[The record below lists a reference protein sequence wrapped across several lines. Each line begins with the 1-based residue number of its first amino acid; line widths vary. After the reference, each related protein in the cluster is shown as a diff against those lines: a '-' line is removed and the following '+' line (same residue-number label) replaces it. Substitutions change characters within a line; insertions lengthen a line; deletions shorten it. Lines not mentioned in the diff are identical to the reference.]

1 MSLQSELKIGA
12 EALQGER
19 CSFLVWAPFA
29 NTMEVHVLSPD
40 ERTFSLE
47 KLDRGYHHTI
57 ADRIRPGSRYLY
69 KLDGG
74 RELPDP
80 ASRFQPA
87 GIHGPSQVASSN
99 SLRRVDWRGLPLEE
113 YVTYELHVGT
123 YTPEGTLDA
132 IVPHLRELSELGVTA
147 VELMP
152 VAQFPGNRNWG
163 YDSVYPF
170 AVQNS
175 YGGPDALR
183 RLVDACHGHGFAVI
197 LDVVYNHLGPE
208 GNYLGDFGPYFT
220 ERYHTPWGP
229 ALNFDGPFSDE
240 VRRYFKENALYWVSN
255 FRIDALRLD
264 AVHAI
269 VDVSA
274 QPFLQELAYAVHRWA
289 EDNKRRVY
297 LIAESDLNDSK
308 LVHQTELG
316 GYGLDAVWNDDFH
329 HALHV
334 MLTGEDQ
341 GYYEDFGAV
350 SQLKKAF
357 DEGFVY
363 NGQYSQYRHRKQ
375 GNSSKKV
382 PADKFI
388 VFDQN
393 HDQVGNRMLG
403 ERLSQLVP
411 FEKRK
416 LAAGIT
422 ILSPFLPLLF
432 MGEEYGEEAPFLYFV
447 SHSDPQ
453 LIESV
458 QRGRKEEF
466 SAFAWEGEPPNP
478 QDEATFQRSKLNHDL
493 RSRGEHRSL
502 LEFYKHTILL
512 RRKIP
517 ALARLSKER
526 AEAVTYEN
534 EKLLC
539 IRRWANDSE
548 VFAVFN
554 FSEGERSIPL
564 QIPTGVWRKELDSA
578 DKQWNGP
585 GSQVPETVD
594 SQGEITL
601 ALNPMAFALFR
612 RMN

>member
-1 MSLQSELKIGA
+1 MSLKSETKIGA
-12 EALQGER
+12 EALEGGK

-29 NTMEVHVLSPD
+29 KIVEAHILSPE
-40 ERTFSLE
+40 ERVFSLE
-47 KLDRGYHHTI
+47 KLDRGYHHAV
-57 ADRIRPGSRYLY
+57 ADGVGPGSRYLY
-69 KLDGG
+69 RLDGG

-87 GIHGPSQVASSN
+87 GIHGPSQVVGSN
-99 SLRRVDWRGLPLEE
+99 SVFSADWRGLGLED
-113 YVTYELHVGT
+113 YVTYEIHVGT
-123 YTPEGTLDA
+123 YTPEGTFDA
-132 IVPHLRELSELGVTA
+132 MVPHLQELSDLGITA

-152 VAQFPGNRNWG
+152 VSQFPGNRNWG
-163 YDSVYPF
+163 YDGVYPF

-183 RLVDACHGHGFAVI
+183 RLVDACHDHGLAVI

-240 VRRYFKENALYWVSN
+240 VRRYFNENALYWVSN

-274 QPFLQELAYAVHRWA
+274 QPFLQELAYVIHRWA
-289 EDNKRRVY
+289 EDNKRQVY

-341 GYYEDFGAV
+341 GYYEDFGTV
-350 SQLKKAF
+350 THLKKAF
-357 DEGFVY
+357 DEGFIY
-363 NGQYSQYRHRKQ
+363 TGQYSQYRHRKQ
-375 GNSSKKV
+375 GNSSKRV

-416 LAAGIT
+416 LAAGVT
-422 ILSPFLPLLF
+422 VLSPFLPLLF
-432 MGEEYGEEAPFLYFV
+432 MGEEYGEDAPFLYFV
-447 SHSDPQ
+447 NHSDPQ
-453 LIESV
+453 LIERV

-493 RSRGEHRSL
+493 RTRGEHRSL
-502 LEFYKHTILL
+502 LEFYKHIILL

-517 ALARLSKER
+517 ALARLSKEHT
-526 AEAVTYEN
+526 EAVAYEN
-534 EKLLC
+534 EKVLR
-539 IRRWANDSE
+539 IRRWADGSE

-554 FSEGERSIPL
+554 FSEAETSIPL
-564 QIPTGVWRKELDSA
+564 QIPSGVWRKELDSA
-578 DKQWNGP
+578 DNQWNGP
-585 GSQVPETVD
+585 GSLVPETVD
-594 SQGEITL
+594 SNGEVT
-601 ALNPMAFALFR
+601 LNPMAFALFR
-612 RMN
+612 RTS